1 MSPNIPRGKAP
12 YAGKFKLRKLANRIF
27 NGNPYFQTFPTFG
40 RSVNLTLPGIKGKI
54 GTFIVRGNANLSSR
68 FSQLS

>member
-40 RSVNLTLPGIKGKI
+40 RSVNLTLPGI

>member
-12 YAGKFKLRKLANRIF
+12 YAGTFKLRKLANRIF

-40 RSVNLTLPGIKGKI
+40 RSVNLTLPGIKG
-54 GTFIVRGNANLSSR
+54 
-68 FSQLS
+68 